1 MLEFEKFFYIGL
13 FKVNVCE
20 GIVFIDCLCRMFDM
34 FKVLLNL
41 LKIYFVVEK
50 FLLII

>member
-13 FKVNVCE
+13 FKVNVCQ
-20 GIVFIDCLCRMFDM
+20 GICLCKMFDV